1 MNSVIAYLR
10 LVRIPNVFTV
20 PGDPLAGAALA
31 MIGAPAQ
38 APWRGPL
45 LAALAGCL
53 IYLAGMAFN
62 DVFDREED
70 ARERPNRPIPA
81 GQASV
86 AGASL
91 LGLMLHGGGIAA
103 AWSASPMAGQC
114 AVALVAATFLYN
126 ATLKSGPLGPLA
138 MGLCRGLNLLMGAF
152 AVGWTPLLAGTAPQA
167 APLLAAVLLAA
178 YVVAITRAAQGE
190 VTGADAT
197 AAGKALERFLVVIAG
212 GVGLAA
218 LGSLPGSAWA
228 FVPLAAL
235 VAILARAATRLAQ
248 DPTGP
253 NVGGLIKT
261 SVFGIVLLDDALLLA
276 AGATEAAILLPLLL
290 VPAWLLGKA
299 FYSA

>member
-1 MNSVIAYLR
+1 
-10 LVRIPNVFTV
+10 
-20 PGDPLAGAALA
+20 
-31 MIGAPAQ
+31 
-38 APWRGPL
+38 
-45 LAALAGCL
+45 
-53 IYLAGMAFN
+53 
-62 DVFDREED
+62 
-70 ARERPNRPIPA
+70 
-81 GQASV
+81 
-86 AGASL
+86 
-91 LGLMLHGGGIAA
+91 
-103 AWSASPMAGQC
+103 
-114 AVALVAATFLYN
+114 
-126 ATLKSGPLGPLA
+126 